1 MDSPSQTIIVY
12 CWVLSVPPVN
22 TGQIHVTFMQ
32 PMIRYIILY
41 HIYIMLSLTIYMKEP
56 APHSKKFSYHKNE
69 INETQPVNILKKF
82 IYTGYTQ
89 DLFS

>member
-1 MDSPSQTIIVY
+1 
-12 CWVLSVPPVN
+12 
-22 TGQIHVTFMQ
+22 
-32 PMIRYIILY
+32 
-41 HIYIMLSLTIYMKEP
+41 MKEP